1 MAPSWLLVS
10 RILYRL
16 LTDLARLAA
25 RSGRSKDL
33 ELIVLRHQN
42 TVLRRQIGRP
52 ALIDDDRTLL
62 GAIAAALPR
71 QLRHGWIVTPET
83 LLRWHRQRIAKHWT
97 QPPARRTGRPPIDAA
112 LRQLVVRLANENPT
126 WGHRRIQGELSRLGH
141 TIAKTTVWQILTDNG
156 IGPSP
161 NRSEVT
167 WSEFL
172 HSQAAVA
179 CDFLTVDTALLR
191 RYYILFFIKVNT
203 RQVFYAGVT
212 SNPTGAW
219 TTQAA
224 RNLFLRHGQRLD
236 GNRALV
242 RDRASQFV
250 DPFDEIFRSEGFKI
264 LPTPVRTPVANA
276 FAERWI
282 GSIRRELLDRTI
294 IWNQRQLERLVVD
307 YIAHYNQH
315 RPHQSLGQQPPTPVH
330 DPPEAVPATVTML
343 RTSRCD
349 GLIHEYRNAA

>member
-1 MAPSWLLVS
+1 M
-10 RILYRL
+10 
-16 LTDLARLAA
+16 
-25 RSGRSKDL
+25 
-33 ELIVLRHQN
+33 LRHQN
-42 TVLRRQIGRP
+42 AVLRRQIGRP
-52 ALIDDDRTLL
+52 ALTDDDRTLL

-71 QLRHGWIVTPET
+71 RLRDGWIVTPET

-97 QPPARRTGRPPIDAA
+97 QPPARRIGRPPTSAE
-112 LRQLVVRLANENPT
+112 LRLLVIRLANENPT
-126 WGHRRIQGELSRLGH
+126 WGHRRIQGELTGLGH

-156 IGPSP
+156 IDPSP

-179 CDFLTVDTALLR
+179 CDFFTVDTALLR
-191 RYYILFFIKVNT
+191 RYYVLFFIKVDT
-203 RQVFYAGVT
+203 REVFYAGT
-212 SNPTGAW
+212 TAKPTGAW

-224 RNLFLRHGQRLD
+224 RNLFLRYGERLD
-236 GNRALV
+236 GSRALV

-250 DPFDEIFRSEGFKI
+250 DAFDEVFRSEGFKI

-294 IWNQRQLERLVVD
+294 IWNQRQLERLAVD
-307 YIAHYNQH
+307 YIAHHNQH

-330 DPPEAVPATVTML
+330 DPPDATSATVTVL
-343 RTSRCD
+343 RTNRCD
-349 GLIHEYRNAA
+349 GLIHEYRNVA